1 VLFLEEGS
9 AAPYLRVTLADQA
22 DPVPTTAQLW
32 TGPHTLVVGTARGE
46 LALYQ
51 HARLAGSLPLP
62 LPHPD
67 AAPAGAGAEG
77 SSAAPLSLP
86 GSPVAGVVA
95 VDAGLLVVTRA
106 GQFALLSAGGT
117 GHTHTQTQTLP
128 FSETA
133 EQPASAWACVA
144 TGAADWPDAVRCV
157 ASPGAGAGAGVCV
170 STDSGQLL
178 RVWGWAGD
186 AAGTPA
192 SPWGGLSAA
201 HGSVGLAS
209 LPLTLAPPVPHP
221 AAAGAAAFP
230 VCFAP
235 VVAWAHAG
243 SITGLDVC
251 ARAGVAVTCG
261 VDHTLRV
268 WSLTQH
274 SLLFAT
280 RFPEPP
286 LAVALHPSGWM
297 LLVSFP
303 ERVCLCMRL
312 HRSLRVVQEWPLK
325 HAAELAF
332 AHGGHLFAVSAVGA
346 VHIVNTFTG
355 QTLHALRSHVGAVRA
370 LAWAADDNTVV
381 SAGADGDVQERAVST
396 GARVREFV
404 QKGCRFLGAAVGSD
418 GAVLVCGDDQVLK
431 QLSARG
437 VAKALDAGVVL
448 TQLALASTATGVLRS
463 FAYPLT
469 GDAKDYQC
477 HRGAVTR
484 LRLCEDDALLASAGE
499 DACLAL
505 WSVRSARAGT
515 RGARSGAA
523 LCEDVAVSVSAVEE
537 LRGAVQSLEARLREL
552 AEERESEEGRLA
564 AAHEQQ
570 LRELTEENVL
580 RLENG
585 RARMEADRDEG
596 QERDAANQEK
606 LLALHAEH
614 SAELREQLDE
624 AREARAAAKKRQ
636 EQEQAA
642 EAQRLRATLQ
652 EQVQRAVVAREAA
665 EAAHAQVV
673 ARFAEDRAQTEQDL
687 DTEVELLA
695 QRYRTRLES
704 ERDAAL
710 RLKGD
715 TGLVG
720 KKHQALVS
728 DCDDLAEAKAALQVQ
743 DGELRAH
750 LQVLR
755 GKLAAQREA
764 IAASDQQL
772 AEREQQV
779 QELKRGNH
787 ALQRHRFVVGFQ
799 VSELK
804 REIAPCEAAVARLQA
819 AVGALSGELEQAHQ
833 RTGRLAAEAS
843 AIGGKLVSARAAVKQ
858 EQGQVRLL
866 LRECNEMCL
875 ATTAA
880 VQVIQQ
886 PEMLVEAA
894 TQLVQKYGSGPA
906 AGPSASSGSQDVA
919 QEYRR
924 HVAYLSAS
932 VNALRAQGEAEA
944 ARGRKQTRRL
954 MRENNALIR
963 EINAMRRDLKQG
975 APGLRGP
982 GARPAPSKASGGGL
996 GEDAELA
1003 AAKAE
1008 VRRNAQV
1015 LERLRAEI
1023 EQAQQGLQ

>member
-1 VLFLEEGS
+1 
-9 AAPYLRVTLADQA
+9 
-22 DPVPTTAQLW
+22 
-32 TGPHTLVVGTARGE
+32 
-46 LALYQ
+46 
-51 HARLAGSLPLP
+51 
-62 LPHPD
+62 
-67 AAPAGAGAEG
+67 
-77 SSAAPLSLP
+77 
-86 GSPVAGVVA
+86 
-95 VDAGLLVVTRA
+95 
-106 GQFALLSAGGT
+106 
-117 GHTHTQTQTLP
+117 
-128 FSETA
+128 
-133 EQPASAWACVA
+133 
-144 TGAADWPDAVRCV
+144 
-157 ASPGAGAGAGVCV
+157 
-170 STDSGQLL
+170 
-178 RVWGWAGD
+178 
-186 AAGTPA
+186 
-192 SPWGGLSAA
+192 
-201 HGSVGLAS
+201 
-209 LPLTLAPPVPHP
+209 
-221 AAAGAAAFP
+221 
-230 VCFAP
+230 
-235 VVAWAHAG
+235 
-243 SITGLDVC
+243 
-251 ARAGVAVTCG
+251 
-261 VDHTLRV
+261 
-268 WSLTQH
+268 
-274 SLLFAT
+274 
-280 RFPEPP
+280 
-286 LAVALHPSGWM
+286 M

-448 TQLALASTATGVLRS
+448 TQLALASPPENMLFAGTATGVLRS

-614 SAELREQLDE
+614 SAELREQAAQCQQRFMEEVARLQRLREQLDE